1 MTMSTAAAGGAGA
14 GGPFGAW
21 KTVEL
26 PGGSSRV
33 ASLRELARA
42 AGRDLDRLPYSI
54 RVLLENGLRHCGH
67 GVVEEKDVLA
77 LLGWDSAAAER
88 PEFAFMPAR
97 VLLQDFTGVPCVVD
111 LAALRSAV
119 ARTGGDPAIID
130 ASVPVDLVIDHSV
143 QVDYAGVPEACR
155 LNMEKEMERNSERY
169 ALLRWA
175 QSQFGNLRVIPPGAG
190 ICHQVNLEYLA
201 EVVRREA
208 AGGAAA
214 AAAGGAPARS
224 STPAPWAYPDTVIGT
239 DSHTTMINGLGVL
252 GWGVG
257 GIEAEAVMLGQPY
270 FMLVPQVVGV
280 RLGGRLAP
288 NATAT
293 DLVLTVTEL
302 LRAVGVVNRFVEYF
316 GPGAEGLSVADRATV
331 ANMTPEYGATCGF
344 FPVDGEAV
352 SYLRQT
358 GRPDALCERVEAYC
372 REQSLFREP
381 DSAEPEYS
389 WVVELDLGEVRPSL
403 AGPRRPQ
410 DRVLLED
417 MPGRFH
423 QNLPNLAQGRADVVR
438 SKAELDGK
446 REFIK
451 DGDVVIASITSCT
464 NTSNPALMLA
474 AGLLARNAVAAGLT
488 PKRWVR
494 TSLAPGSRAVT
505 GYLAAA
511 GLLEPLETLGF
522 ATVGYGCAT
531 CIGNSGPLPDDL
543 ARAIKDDRLVVAAVL
558 SGNRNFEARIHPLVR
573 ANYLASPPLVVA
585 FALAG
590 TVDIDLVNDP
600 LGTRADGRP
609 VYLGD
614 LWPSAD
620 EVAALVGDALQ
631 PELFRQAYAEALEG
645 TAAWRALR
653 VPEGALYRWDPDS
666 TYVQEPPFFAG
677 ITAGQEPTGAP
688 GEAGVPGG
696 SDEAAAAAGA
706 GTPAEAAGL
715 GELVGARILAVL
727 GDSVTTDHISPAG
740 SIAAD
745 SPAGRYL
752 REHGVQPADFNTYG
766 ARRGNHEVLMRGTFA
781 NVRLRNHMAGG
792 REGGWTVH
800 YPTGDALP
808 IYDAAMRYRQEG
820 VPLAVFAGKE
830 YGSGSSRDW
839 AAKGPA
845 LLGVKVV
852 IAESFE
858 RIHRNNLVGMGILP
872 LELERGVTVESLGLD
887 GSEVVDAAEVGE
899 DLLPGADVLV
909 AIHRP
914 AGEDV
919 RLTCRARLD
928 SSVDVEYYKNGGVLP
943 RVLRLKLEEPAC
955 GV

>member
-1 MTMSTAAAGGAGA
+1 MSATAAGPAAGGAGD
-14 GGPFGAW
+14 GPLGAW
-21 KTVEL
+21 KTVDL
-26 PGGSSRV
+26 PGGTSRI
-33 ASLRELARA
+33 ASLRELART
-42 AGRDLDRLPYSI
+42 AGGDLSRLPFSI

-67 GVVEEKDVLA
+67 GAVKEEDVLA
-77 LLGWDSAAAER
+77 LLGWDSTTDER

-119 ARTGGDPAIID
+119 ARTGGDPAVID

-143 QVDYAGVPEACR
+143 QVDYAGAPEACR

-169 ALLRWA
+169 TLLRWA
-175 QSQFGNLRVIPPGAG
+175 QGQFGNLRVIPPGAG

-201 EVVRREA
+201 QVVRREGSPGA
-208 AGGAAA
+208 PGGAGASGAVAARKAA
-214 AAAGGAPARS
+214 A
-224 STPAPWAYPDTVIGT
+224 PAPWAYPDTVIGT

-280 RLGGRLAP
+280 RLAGTLGP
-288 NATAT
+288 TATAT

-302 LRAVGVVNRFVEYF
+302 LRAMGVVNRFVEYF
-316 GPGAEGLSVADRATV
+316 GPGADSLSVADRATV

-344 FPVDGEAV
+344 FPVDGETV

-358 GRPDALCERVEAYC
+358 GRPDDLCDRVEAYC
-372 REQSLFREP
+372 REQSLFRDP
-381 DSAEPEYS
+381 DAPEPEYS
-389 WVVELDLGEVRPSL
+389 WVVELDLSDVRPSL

-410 DRVLLED
+410 ERVLLED
-417 MPGRFH
+417 MPERFH
-423 QNLPNLAQGRADVVR
+423 QNLPALSQGRAEVVKT
-438 SKAELDGK
+438 KAELDGK
-446 REFIK
+446 RELIK

-464 NTSNPALMLA
+464 NTSNPTLMLA
-474 AGLLARNAVAAGLT
+474 AGLLARNAVARGLAT
-488 PKRWVR
+488 KRWVR

-505 GYLAAA
+505 GYLADA
-511 GLLEPLETLGF
+511 GLLEPLEALGF

-558 SGNRNFEARIHPLVR
+558 SGNRNFEARIHPLIR

-590 TVDIDLVNDP
+590 TVDIDLAHEP

-609 VYLGD
+609 VYLRD
-614 LWPSAD
+614 LWPSAE
-620 EVAALVGDALQ
+620 EVAALAADALR
-631 PELFRQAYAEALEG
+631 PELFRKEYAEALRG
-645 TAAWRALR
+645 TDAWNLLE
-653 VPEGALYRWDPDS
+653 VPEGALYRWDPES
-666 TYVQEPPFFAG
+666 TYVQEPPFLAG
-677 ITAGQEPTGAP
+677 FTAEPQA
-688 GEAGVPGG
+688 ADG
-696 SDEAAAAAGA
+696 SDARAG
-706 GTPAEAAGL
+706 GPGVQ
-715 GELVGARILAVL
+715 GGLVGARILAIL

-740 SIAAD
+740 SIAVD

-752 REHGVQPADFNTYG
+752 QEHGVRSADFNTYG

-800 YPTGDALP
+800 YPSGDALP
-808 IYDAAMRYRQEG
+808 IFDAAMRYQQDR
-820 VPLAVFAGKE
+820 VPLVVFAGKE

-845 LLGVKVV
+845 LLGVKAV

-858 RIHRNNLVGMGILP
+858 RIHRSNLVGMGILP
-872 LELERGVTVESLGLD
+872 LELERGVTIESLGLD
-887 GSEVVDAAEVGE
+887 GSEVVDAVGVGE

-909 AIHRP
+909 AVQR
-914 AGEDV
+914 AGGEDL
-919 RLTCRARLD
+919 RLTCRARVD
-928 SSVDVEYYKNGGVLP
+928 STVDVEYYKNGGVLP
-943 RVLRLKLEEPAC
+943 RVLRLMLEDPTC
-955 GV
+955 GL